1 MSPTIEAMTT
11 SLNEPPGWVQDAVFY
26 QIFPDRFATSDRI
39 EKPAGIE
46 PWESPPTPNGYK
58 GGDLL
63 GIVERLD
70 HLVDLGITALYL
82 NPIFQSAANHRYHT
96 HDYYHVDP
104 LLGGNDAFD
113 ELLAACHERG
123 IRVVLDGVFNHSS
136 RGFFQFNDV
145 LENGASSPWLDWFHV
160 HKWPLHPYGN
170 KPANYGAWWGLKAL
184 PTFNTDNPEV
194 REYLMRIAEHWAHR
208 GIDGWRLDVPQEIK
222 TPGFWEEF
230 RDRVRAINP
239 DLYIVGEI
247 WGDASE
253 FTNDGTRFD
262 GTMNYRLTT
271 AILGYVIGDRADQA
285 AILDNNDNYVI
296 DRDIDGVR
304 YADLVDAILASY
316 PPHVHVANMN
326 LLDSHDTARI
336 MSIASNDVASVELA
350 LTLLLTFPGAP
361 SLYYGTEIGLEGFRD
376 HDTRRSMPWDEGR
389 WNTDLLTTTKKLIAL
404 RNDHPALRSADYRR
418 IDTGNDDGMVT
429 MFSRHGAGET
439 LIVAVNTGD
448 NDETVRPEIGLG
460 SELQSIWGEGT
471 AVNGEFSVPGRSA
484 AIWRAAPATPD

>member
-1 MSPTIEAMTT
+1 MTAIH
-11 SLNEPPGWVQDAVFY
+11 EPPAWVRDAVFY
-26 QIFPDRFATSDRI
+26 QIFPDRFAISPRV
-39 EKPAGIE
+39 EKPGGIE
-46 PWESPPTPNGYK
+46 PWDTPPTPHGYK

-63 GIVERLD
+63 GIAERLD
-70 HLVDLGITALYL
+70 HLVDLGITAIYL

-113 ELLAACHERG
+113 ELLAACHGRG

-136 RGFFQFNDV
+136 RGFFPFNDV

-160 HKWPLHPYGN
+160 HEWPLNPYGT

-208 GIDGWRLDVPQEIK
+208 GIDGWRLDVPMEIT

-230 RDRVRAINP
+230 RERVRAVNP
-239 DLYIVGEI
+239 ELYIVGEI

-271 AILGYVIGDRADQA
+271 AILGYVVGDRADEA
-285 AILDNNDNYVI
+285 AILDNNENYII
-296 DRDIDGVR
+296 DRDLDGTG
-304 YADLVDAILASY
+304 YAELVDAVLGSY
-316 PPHVHVANMN
+316 PHHVRLANMN

-336 MSIASNDVASVELA
+336 MSIASNDVTSVELA
-350 LTLLLTFPGAP
+350 LTLLFTFPGAP
-361 SLYYGTEIGLEGFRD
+361 SIYYGTEIGLEGFRD
-376 HDTRRSMPWDEGR
+376 HDTRRSMPWDEDR
-389 WNTDLLTTTKKLIAL
+389 WNTELLDTTRRLIEL
-404 RNDHPALRSADYRR
+404 RKEHPALRSADYRR
-418 IDTGNDDGMVT
+418 VDTGVDGSMVT
-429 MFSRHGAGET
+429 MFSRHADDEK
-439 LIVAVNTGD
+439 LIVAVNAGD
-448 NDETVRPEIGLG
+448 AGETVRPDLDGAGALR
-460 SELQSIWGEGT
+460 LVWGRATAEGNT
-471 AVNGEFSVPGRSA
+471 VHVPARSA
-484 AIWRAAPATPD
+484 AIWATS